1 MLNRF
6 LASLNVGRK
15 FALVLAGQIL
25 LLILITVLAWLGIQQ
40 SSSVSGQ
47 LVQSVQK
54 SKMIGRALNDS
65 NVLRTVHISVLGAAK
80 NAAYFAKRT
89 PRMKEYEDRVNTILQ
104 QFPTLPWTD
113 AERPLALKGMA
124 RMKDYM
130 DGFPALLAAARVRPE
145 TEAVPEMMEGNVGI
159 QREAREALEQLQEVV
174 LKASEATVQ
183 ANDRQS
189 HRRQAWVLGIALAGL
204 LAGVGFVRLVALQ
217 ITGGVKDLERTMSAL
232 HQGDLTVRSRVPGR
246 DELNHIST
254 SLNLAM
260 VQLREDLQ
268 AMAQI
273 AEQNASSA
281 TELAA
286 TGDQINGA
294 TEEISKGADQQRLA
308 VEQSTAAM
316 GQMARAMVAA
326 RDNAAT
332 AERLAQAS
340 LLASGEGLRG
350 AGESTQAMAAI
361 RESAQKVS
369 RITTVI
375 AEIARQTNLLSL
387 NAAIEAAKAGQQG
400 RGFAVVAE
408 EIRKLAERSG
418 SAAKE
423 IFGLIQESD
432 QRVLHGSEA
441 VAAVAR
447 SLESIAQDVRHNVEQ
462 IQSIVQALEVQSRT
476 SAEVVQAMD
485 ATLTF
490 TERNASATTQLASSV
505 TETARTIEEL
515 ARLAGDLHGRINRF
529 RLA

>member
-1 MLNRF
+1 MLNHL
-6 LASLNVGRK
+6 LASLSVSRK
-15 FALVLAGQIL
+15 FILVLSVQSL
-25 LLILITVLAWLGIQQ
+25 LLILITALGWLGIRGSQAATSRLNQ
-40 SSSVSGQ
+40 DV
-47 LVQSVQK
+47 VK
-54 SKMIGRALNDS
+54 SRMIGRALNDS
-65 NVLRTVHISVLGAAK
+65 NVLRTVHISMLAAARNGA
-80 NAAYFAKRT
+80 YLSGRVT
-89 PRMKEYEDRVNTILQ
+89 RMKEYEVRVQEILE
-104 QFPTLPWTD
+104 QFPALPWNKE
-113 AERPLALKGMA
+113 ERPLAMKGMA
-124 RMKDYM
+124 SMKAYM
-130 DGFPALLAAARVRPE
+130 DGFAALLDTAKARPDS
-145 TEAVPEMMEGNVGI
+145 AVPELMEGNVKI
-159 QREAREALEQLQEVV
+159 QREAREALEQLQAEV
-174 LKASEATVQ
+174 LKASGLLVLDSAGEG
-183 ANDRQS
+183 
-189 HRRQAWVLGIALAGL
+189 HRRQAWILGIALAGL
-204 LAGVGFVRLVALQ
+204 LAGIGFVRLVSRQ
-217 ITGGVKDLERTMSAL
+217 VTGGVKDLERTMSAL
-232 HQGDLTVRSRVPGR
+232 HHGDLTVRSRVEGR
-246 DELNHIST
+246 DELNHISQ

-260 VQLREDLQ
+260 VQLRDDLQ

-375 AEIARQTNLLSL
+375 AELAQQTNLLSL

-423 IFGLIQESD
+423 IFSLIQESD

-462 IQSIVQALEVQSRT
+462 VQSIVQALEVQSRT